1 MSREKFKELVDEG
14 KEWPNRG
21 QKMVEDRRTAIAWAS
36 RRIEKL
42 EKVREAATI
51 AQKWMENNVA
61 LGQATYDSGPEPI
74 SMFDNELNNMAGM
87 LCQALR
93 DAEEE

>member
-42 EKVREAATI
+42 EKVREAADTH
-51 AQKWMENNVA
+51 QCTYKRKVA
-61 LGQATYDSGPEPI
+61 LQASLPRTRLRGQRPPPEPCSI
-74 SMFDNELNNMAGM
+74 
-87 LCQALR
+87 CQALR